1 MKVHQLSKEGLTE
14 YIKKI
19 NEARDLKRKEQHEA
33 IFTEMREMASKAA
46 YIHPFPGKKDFVID
60 PDKEFTTR
68 WELAEYLELVFGNE
82 VIPPSVYNWLTLV
95 YFNQFIKVKR
105 QKYDVGAPENYY
117 TKKQNHRHIL
127 SFSHFLYRRFGTLV
141 KPLFLD
147 NDCRSIGD
155 LTDQV
160 WSFTQGRNNK
170 SFYELLNRL
179 YLETTVDEHNTITQ
193 QPKPNIV
200 GPLPTKSPKKI
211 GKGHKEKIGNI
222 RALKRFVVQL
232 QETHNLNLLTAD
244 DLYNL
249 LPSNFDYYKS
259 SEEDDQ

>member
-1 MKVHQLSKEGLTE
+1 MKVRQLSKEGLKE
-14 YIKKI
+14 YIKKV
-19 NEARDLKRKEQHEA
+19 NEARDLKRKDQHEA
-33 IFTEMREMASKAA
+33 VFTEMREMATKEA
-46 YIHPFPGKKDFVID
+46 YTHPFPGKKEFVID

-68 WELAEYLELVFGNE
+68 WELAEYLESVFENE

-95 YFNQFIKVKR
+95 YFKQFIKVKR
-105 QKYDVGAPENYY
+105 QKYEVGASNNYY
-117 TKKQNHRHIL
+117 SVNRNHRHIL
-127 SFSHFLYRRFGTLV
+127 SFSHFVYRRFGILV

-155 LTDQV
+155 LTDQA
-160 WSFTQGRNNK
+160 WSFSLGRNSK

-179 YLETTVDEHNTITQ
+179 YLETTVDEHGTITKH
-193 QPKPNIV
+193 PKPNIE
-200 GPLPTKSPKKI
+200 GPLPTGRPKNI
-211 GKGHKEKIGNI
+211 GKRHKEKIGSI
-222 RALKRFVVQL
+222 RALKRFLVQL
-232 QETHNLNLLTAD
+232 QATHNLNLLTAD